1 MSRKP
6 TSIAPEAIAT
16 IDRAIVTLNALK
28 SQLRA
33 KKLRGSALRNL
44 LQVAQDELRALDD
57 PFSSLYYAEID
68 ELVSS
73 TRRLLDEE
81 S

>member
-6 TSIAPEAIAT
+6 ASIAPEAIAT

-33 KKLRGSALRNL
+33 KKLRGTALRNL
-44 LQVAQDELRALDD
+44 LQVAQEELRVLDG
-57 PFSSLYYAEID
+57 PFDNLYYAEID

-73 TRRLLDEE
+73 TRHLLDKEP
-81 S
+81 

>member
-6 TSIAPEAIAT
+6 ASIAPEATAA
-16 IDRAIVTLNALK
+16 IDRTIATLNALK

-44 LQVAQDELRALDD
+44 LQVAQEELRALEE
-57 PFSSLYYAEID
+57 PFTNLYYAEID

-73 TRRLLDEE
+73 TRHLFDEE
-81 S
+81 P